1 MEKNAAHKTKWKKFV
16 EDYELNQQR
25 QRNAEEIVRKEQD
38 MLTYVNRYGTVS
50 VKWCCVLY
58 GVWCVVLCGVLCGVL
73 CCVVLKGV
81 VGCVVSGECC
91 VVLCGVVCCVVLC
104 GVKRCCVV
112 W

>member
-25 QRNAEEIVRKEQD
+25 QRNAEEIVRKEHD

-50 VKWCCVLY
+50 
-58 GVWCVVLCGVLCGVL
+58 GVW
-73 CCVVLKGV
+73 
-81 VGCVVSGECC
+81 
-91 VVLCGVVCCVVLC
+91 
-104 GVKRCCVV
+104 